1 MVSKTIGGITKM
13 NKFEALEEIK
23 NIWNDSS
30 TDLGTRIRK
39 ISNSFY
45 SVGLDLSTTAAYI
58 RVTPAE
64 LDALLALGALDDDL
78 IDMISK
84 VNPPETTWQLIAN
97 ASTEEAKQAL
107 DALAQNKTVEP
118 EKKVHSALS
127 QFVYSQMLELSGP
140 TPEQIIGMLSS
151 SDLFHL
157 WEKGKIFNVLSNF
170 EIKFLAS
177 VAGQRKRGKTLSS
190 KQISTLISILKSM
203 IEKKVIIRNSID
215 GDSEICNKILDAL
228 E

>member
-1 MVSKTIGGITKM
+1 M
-13 NKFEALEEIK
+13 NKFEALEQIK
-23 NIWNDSS
+23 SIWNDSS

-39 ISNSFY
+39 ISNAFY
-45 SVGLDLSTTAAYI
+45 SVGLELSTAAAFM

-78 IDMISK
+78 IEMISR

-107 DALAQNKTVEP
+107 NALAQNRTEQP
-118 EKKVHSALS
+118 EKKIHSALS

-140 TPEQIIGMLSS
+140 TSEQKIGMLSS
-151 SDLFHL
+151 KELFHF
-157 WEKGKIFNVLSNF
+157 WEKGKTFKALSNY
-170 EIKFLAS
+170 EIKFLGS
-177 VAGQRKRGKTLSS
+177 VAGQRKRGKALSS
-190 KQISTLISILKSM
+190 KQISTLTSILRSL
-203 IEKKVIIRNSID
+203 IEKNVITRNSID
-215 GDSEICNKILDAL
+215 GDSEICNKVLDAL